1 MTASSST
8 MQAMESRRSA
18 QRSDGL
24 LECGRLSVTTS
35 LCTRSSAAGPRCRL
49 CPMRPHRWP
58 LAKQH
63 LRLPRRLQASLHLH
77 LRPQTKEHVRLP
89 QRHQALLQIPR
100 RPQAK
105 RHAHSGRAPA
115 PMLPRRWP
123 PMLGRCPLWPLA
135 TLSCSAPR
143 RCATRACWECRRLET
158 RGSCPNGTKCLKTAG
173 SRSNGLVGEAIDIMP
188 RRRSRQR
195 SVGNMGSTRAGRSKR
210 AVWRKRSLRS
220 I

>member
-1 MTASSST
+1 MTLGLRFLESTTGLGAGARPPRGMTASSST
-8 MQAMESRRSA
+8 MRAMESRRSA

-35 LCTRSSAAGPRCRL
+35 LCTRSSAAGPRSRL

-63 LRLPRRLQASLHLH
+63 LRLPRRPQAQLHLH
-77 LRPQTKEHVRLP
+77 LRPQATEHVRLS
-89 QRHQALLQIPR
+89 QRHQALLQLHRQPPTKQYLRLPHRPQALLQLPR

-105 RHAHSGRAPA
+105 RHAHSGRVPA
-115 PMLPRRWP
+115 PMLLRRRP

-143 RCATRACWECRRLET
+143 R
-158 RGSCPNGTKCLKTAG
+158 
-173 SRSNGLVGEAIDIMP
+173 
-188 RRRSRQR
+188 
-195 SVGNMGSTRAGRSKR
+195 
-210 AVWRKRSLRS
+210 
-220 I
+220 